1 MLASPVGSARSAQ
14 VSPRSD
20 ERKSRVP
27 PTSAHTTVAD
37 GALICAIEGSEI
49 GDGDGEL
56 DAVGVGDGAA
66 AVGVALGVGVGDVAA
81 FGWFEHAARNRA
93 RTTITRIG
101 YSVSPRGAPRSNR
114 VVVRGQATGDR
125 LYGLPGD
132 GATPRPTQTDP
143 SGHNYSPTDTNSDA
157 GTTLTPH
164 FWRYS
169 SARGRTQLS
178 EGFLGLLDSVFGL
191 VSRDVGID
199 LGTANTLVHVRG
211 RGIVISEPSVVAK
224 DARTGAVLAI
234 GAEAK
239 RMVGRTPASI
249 IAIRPLRDGV
259 ISDFDI
265 TEQMLRYFIQKVHS
279 GMALLPR
286 PRVIIGIPSGV
297 TEVEKRAVQDAALSA
312 GARWAR
318 LVEEPMAAAIGAGL
332 PVNEPSGSM
341 IVDIGGGTTEVA
353 VTSLGGIVV
362 SRSIRIGGDE
372 MDENIV
378 AYARREF
385 NLLMGERTAEDIKI
399 AIGSAYPLDEE
410 VTTFFRGRDL
420 LTGLPR
426 SIEVTSAQIR
436 EALDPSVDQIVDA
449 IKDTIEET
457 PPELVA
463 DVMDQGIYL
472 AGGGAL
478 LRGLDTRVAE
488 ATQMAVHIADDPLT
502 CVARGCGKILE
513 ELENYERSL
522 VMETYAALP
531 R

>member
-1 MLASPVGSARSAQ
+1 MF
-14 VSPRSD
+14 D
-20 ERKSRVP
+20 
-27 PTSAHTTVAD
+27 
-37 GALICAIEGSEI
+37 
-49 GDGDGEL
+49 
-56 DAVGVGDGAA
+56 
-66 AVGVALGVGVGDVAA
+66 
-81 FGWFEHAARNRA
+81 
-93 RTTITRIG
+93 
-101 YSVSPRGAPRSNR
+101 
-114 VVVRGQATGDR
+114 
-125 LYGLPGD
+125 
-132 GATPRPTQTDP
+132 
-143 SGHNYSPTDTNSDA
+143 
-157 GTTLTPH
+157 
-164 FWRYS
+164 
-169 SARGRTQLS
+169 
-178 EGFLGLLDSVFGL
+178 GLLGMF
-191 VSRDVGID
+191 SRDIGID

-224 DARTGAVLAI
+224 DARTGAIVAI

-239 RMVGRTPASI
+239 RMLGRTPASI
-249 IAIRPLRDGV
+249 VAIRPLKDGV

-265 TEQMLRYFIQKVHS
+265 TEQMLRYFIQKVHDRF
-279 GMALLPR
+279 ALFPR
-286 PRVIIGIPSGV
+286 PRVVIGIPSGV
-297 TEVEKRAVQDAALSA
+297 TEVEKRAVQDAAVSA

-362 SRSIRIGGDE
+362 SRSIRVGGDE
-372 MDENIV
+372 MDQDV
-378 AYARREF
+378 VGYARREF

-410 VTTFFRGRDL
+410 VSTFFRGRDL

-426 SIEVTSAQIR
+426 AIEVTSAQVR
-436 EALDPSVDQIVDA
+436 EAIEPSVQQIVDA
-449 IKDTIEET
+449 VKDTLEET

-478 LRGLDTRVAE
+478 LRGLDTRIAE

-502 CVARGCGKILE
+502 CVVRGTGKILE
-513 ELENYERSL
+513 ELVRYERAL
-522 VMETYAALP
+522 VTDTYAVLP

>member
-1 MLASPVGSARSAQ
+1 ML
-14 VSPRSD
+14 D
-20 ERKSRVP
+20 
-27 PTSAHTTVAD
+27 
-37 GALICAIEGSEI
+37 
-49 GDGDGEL
+49 
-56 DAVGVGDGAA
+56 
-66 AVGVALGVGVGDVAA
+66 
-81 FGWFEHAARNRA
+81 
-93 RTTITRIG
+93 
-101 YSVSPRGAPRSNR
+101 
-114 VVVRGQATGDR
+114 
-125 LYGLPGD
+125 
-132 GATPRPTQTDP
+132 
-143 SGHNYSPTDTNSDA
+143 
-157 GTTLTPH
+157 
-164 FWRYS
+164 
-169 SARGRTQLS
+169 
-178 EGFLGLLDSVFGL
+178 GFLGLF
-191 VSRDVGID
+191 SRDIGID

-211 RGIVISEPSVVAK
+211 RGIVIMEPSVVAK
-224 DARTGAVLAI
+224 DLRTGAILAV

-249 IAIRPLRDGV
+249 VAVRPLKDGV
-259 ISDFDI
+259 ISDFDM
-265 TEQMLRYFIQKVHS
+265 TELMISHFIHKVHS
-279 GMALLPR
+279 NIALFPR

-332 PVNEPSGSM
+332 PVNEPTGSM

-353 VTSLGGIVV
+353 VTSLGGIVLA
-362 SRSIRIGGDE
+362 RSIRIGGDE
-372 MDENIV
+372 MDQDIV
-378 AYARREF
+378 SYARREF

-436 EALDPSVDQIVDA
+436 EAIEPSVQQIVDA
-449 IKDTIEET
+449 VKDTIEET

-478 LRGLDTRVAE
+478 LRGIDTRISE

-502 CVARGCGKILE
+502 CVARGTGRVLE
-513 ELENYERSL
+513 DLERYERAL
-522 VMETYAALP
+522 VTETYTVTP

>member
-1 MLASPVGSARSAQ
+1 M
-14 VSPRSD
+14 D
-20 ERKSRVP
+20 
-27 PTSAHTTVAD
+27 
-37 GALICAIEGSEI
+37 
-49 GDGDGEL
+49 
-56 DAVGVGDGAA
+56 
-66 AVGVALGVGVGDVAA
+66 
-81 FGWFEHAARNRA
+81 
-93 RTTITRIG
+93 
-101 YSVSPRGAPRSNR
+101 SV
-114 VVVRGQATGDR
+114 
-125 LYGLPGD
+125 
-132 GATPRPTQTDP
+132 
-143 SGHNYSPTDTNSDA
+143 
-157 GTTLTPH
+157 
-164 FWRYS
+164 
-169 SARGRTQLS
+169 
-178 EGFLGLLDSVFGL
+178 LGLF
-191 VSRDVGID
+191 SRDIGID

-224 DARTGAVLAI
+224 DTRTGAIVAI

-249 IAIRPLRDGV
+249 VAIRPLKDGV

-265 TEQMLRYFIQKVHS
+265 TEQMLRYFIHKVHER
-279 GMALLPR
+279 GLALFPR
-286 PRVIIGIPSGV
+286 PRVVIGIPSGV
-297 TEVEKRAVQDAALSA
+297 TEVEKRAVQDAAVQA

-332 PVNEPSGSM
+332 PVNEPTGSM

-362 SRSIRIGGDE
+362 ARSIRIGGDE
-372 MDENIV
+372 MDQDIV

-410 VTTFFRGRDL
+410 VSTFFRGRDL

-436 EALDPSVDQIVDA
+436 EAIDPSVQQIVDA
-449 IKDTIEET
+449 VKDTIEET

-463 DVMDQGIYL
+463 DIMDQGIYL

-478 LRGLDTRVAE
+478 LRGMDTRISE
-488 ATQMAVHIADDPLT
+488 STQMAVHIADDPLT
-502 CVARGCGKILE
+502 CVARGTGKVLE
-513 ELENYERSL
+513 DLVKYERSL
-522 VMETYAALP
+522 VTETYAIMP

>member
-1 MLASPVGSARSAQ
+1 MF
-14 VSPRSD
+14 
-20 ERKSRVP
+20 
-27 PTSAHTTVAD
+27 
-37 GALICAIEGSEI
+37 EG
-49 GDGDGEL
+49 L
-56 DAVGVGDGAA
+56 M
-66 AVGVALGVGVGDVAA
+66 
-81 FGWFEHAARNRA
+81 
-93 RTTITRIG
+93 
-101 YSVSPRGAPRSNR
+101 
-114 VVVRGQATGDR
+114 
-125 LYGLPGD
+125 GL
-132 GATPRPTQTDP
+132 
-143 SGHNYSPTDTNSDA
+143 
-157 GTTLTPH
+157 
-164 FWRYS
+164 F
-169 SARGRTQLS
+169 
-178 EGFLGLLDSVFGL
+178 
-191 VSRDVGID
+191 SRDIGID

-224 DARTGAVLAI
+224 DTRTGQILAI

-239 RMVGRTPASI
+239 RMVGRTPANI
-249 IAIRPLRDGV
+249 IAVRPLKDGV

-265 TEQMLRYFIQKVHS
+265 TEAMLRYFIKNVHDKF
-279 GMALLPR
+279 ALFPR
-286 PRVIIGIPSGV
+286 PRVVIGIPSGV
-297 TEVEKRAVQDAALSA
+297 TEVEKRAVQEAAVNA

-332 PVNEPSGSM
+332 PVQEPSGSM

-362 SRSIRIGGDE
+362 ARSIRIGGDE
-372 MDENIV
+372 MDADIV

-410 VTTFFRGRDL
+410 VSTFFRGRDL

-436 EALDPSVDQIVDA
+436 EAIDPSIQQIVDA
-449 IKDTIEET
+449 VKDTMEET

-478 LRGLDTRVAE
+478 LKGLDTRIAE
-488 ATQMAVHIADDPLT
+488 ATQMAVHIAEDPLT
-502 CVARGCGKILE
+502 CVVRGAGIVLE
-513 ELENYERSL
+513 DLVKYERSL
-522 VMETYAALP
+522 VTETYSIMP